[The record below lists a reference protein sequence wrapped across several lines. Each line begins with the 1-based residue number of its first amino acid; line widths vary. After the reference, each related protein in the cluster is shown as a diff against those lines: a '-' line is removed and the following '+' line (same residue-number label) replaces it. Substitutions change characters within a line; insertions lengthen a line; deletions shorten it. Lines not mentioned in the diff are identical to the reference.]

1 MQEMTTVSEPVINFG
16 QLLRIKRESL
26 GLWLGEAITRSRIS
40 QLSAY
45 EKGHKFP
52 GKSVLAQIMAF
63 YRLSESDLDA
73 CKDKTILT
81 KGNAFKKKALNPEK
95 GRIQTIADLIDSV
108 LNDVNKMDDTGH
120 LATMLKKT
128 AIDNLTEAKG
138 FLSDLII
145 IDRLI

>member
-26 GLWLGEAITRSRIS
+26 GLGLGETITRSKIS
-40 QLSAY
+40 QLSRY

-52 GKSVLAQIMAF
+52 SKSILSQIMAF
-63 YRLSESDLDA
+63 YKLSESDLDA
-73 CKDKTILT
+73 CKDKVIVT
-81 KGNAFKKKALNPEK
+81 KAKAVKEKALNQDK
-95 GRIQTIADLIDSV
+95 GRIETIYYLIDSV
-108 LNDVNKMDDTGH
+108 LKDVNKMDDNGY
-120 LATMLKKT
+120 LASILKKT

-138 FLSDLII
+138 CLSDLII

>member
-26 GLWLGEAITRSRIS
+26 GLGLGEAITKSRIS
-40 QLSAY
+40 QLSRY

-52 GKSVLAQIMAF
+52 SKSVLAQIMAF
-63 YRLSESDLDA
+63 YKLSESDLDA
-73 CKDKTILT
+73 YKDKVILT
-81 KGNAFKKKALNPEK
+81 KPKAFKEEAPNQGK
-95 GRIQTIADLIDSV
+95 GRIETIYDLIDSV
-108 LNDVNKMDDTGH
+108 LNDVNKMDDTGY
-120 LATMLKKT
+120 LAVLLKKT

-138 FLSDLII
+138 CLSDLII